1 LCAGFVV
8 GAAQLNLAIEKLSP
22 MGYNRL
28 MLNIRTTDAFDRWFH
43 RLRDLRARAR
53 VQARIDRL
61 AMGNPGDHKSVGG
74 GINEL
79 RIDEGPGYRVYYTH
93 RGSVVVILL
102 CGGNKSTQQADIDE
116 AKALAANL
124 ETD

>member
-1 LCAGFVV
+1 
-8 GAAQLNLAIEKLSP
+8 